1 MYVILVL
8 LGHPLFRAWLAAP
21 KPAAAA
27 SEASQSF
34 EPWGTS
40 SVPEEPTRYKTRVK
54 LLTGRWLACCDWPS
68 HCEERLFSVNYFGLL
83 ATIIL
88 AGSGATWT
96 GVESMVMA

>member
-8 LGHPLFRAWLAAP
+8 LCHPLFVWNVRAWLAAP

-40 SVPEEPTRYKTRVK
+40 SVPEDNKIQ
-54 LLTGRWLACCDWPS
+54 DQS
-68 HCEERLFSVNYFGLL
+68 
-83 ATIIL
+83 
-88 AGSGATWT
+88 
-96 GVESMVMA
+96 

>member
-8 LGHPLFRAWLAAP
+8 PGHPLLAWNVRAWLAAP

-54 LLTGRWLACCDWPS
+54 LLTGRLLACCDWPS
-68 HCEERLFSVNYFGLL
+68 HCEERCHNV
-83 ATIIL
+83 AK
-88 AGSGATWT
+88 T
-96 GVESMVMA
+96 GVDSGGLQGTGGDYNMAGT